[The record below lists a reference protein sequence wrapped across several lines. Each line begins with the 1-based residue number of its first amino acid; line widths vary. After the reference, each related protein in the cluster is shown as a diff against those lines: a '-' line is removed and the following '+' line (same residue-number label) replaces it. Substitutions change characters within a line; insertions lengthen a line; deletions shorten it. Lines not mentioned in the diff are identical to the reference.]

1 MISVQ
6 GWRATLAFGVLLT
19 GCASPPQNAA
29 HREQPTVAAPQG
41 APAASA
47 SHPAAA
53 STATATAAPAGAAAS
68 SDPAPDSLSLVV
80 DLSKRPVDEAENSGQ
95 ICRQMLKPDTNSIL
109 TVCGTAAQW
118 KKFKVAEAQQ
128 AEENLLRWQ
137 AGRF

>member
-1 MISVQ
+1 
-6 GWRATLAFGVLLT
+6 
-19 GCASPPQNAA
+19 
-29 HREQPTVAAPQG
+29 VAAPQG
-41 APAASA
+41 APAASG
-47 SHPAAA
+47 SHPAA
-53 STATATAAPAGAAAS
+53 SVAPAGAAAA

-80 DLSKRPVDEAENSGQ
+80 DLSKRSPDEAENSGQ

-109 TVCGTAAQW
+109 TVCGTPAQW